1 MSVSVIPIPPLPSAV
16 KMDSIRIQELLQTFM
31 VAKNLTADIRPDLE
45 AYSDAKK
52 HIKYTASVSSEI
64 LTQHLMDDRNTDFDH
79 IPLVSIA
86 SKGGIDGNGIFCR
99 LSIQHTTPETLY
111 VSFRPLNIEG
121 LETLSKTIPTNVL
134 NTYKKYTRRIPLN
147 LTETVSLDNL
157 IHLVQILDNGAEGV
171 GANGLNRALETE
183 LQRPAYEFLIE
194 NWFQTLIRRKAYQ
207 PYMRGLLDDTAKT
220 FYANPSGSIHPGTM
234 RPNTSL
240 LEGIMFVLRAYK
252 PASVVFTGFSLGAS
266 LAAAASYLCHR
277 VLTAEAS
284 SFPIPVFHL
293 YQYAGVCVG
302 DMRMNAY
309 IRQHFETSLYVT
321 LTRKFKEIDPV
332 SFIARGTV
340 FPIGNIVNID
350 VIYHQIHSIQLD
362 DYERLGKVSKLTMHQ
377 LVFYYLLKM
386 KRAEPF
392 TGIHLAGEATIERI
406 LVKELIERGIPLS
419 FLHDARKTN
428 VACAYFT
435 STGYSAKYRICPK
448 KQTQNRCKV
457 VKNATTK
464 RVQCVEAV

>member
-1 MSVSVIPIPPLPSAV
+1 MSVSVVPVPPLPSAV
-16 KMDSIRIQELLQTFM
+16 KMDSIQIQDLLQTFM
-31 VAKNLTADIRPDLE
+31 VAKNLTADIRPDLN
-45 AYSDAKK
+45 AFSDTKK
-52 HIKYTASVSSEI
+52 HIKYTASISSEI
-64 LTQHLMDDRNTDFDH
+64 LTHHSMDDRNTDYDH

-171 GANGLNRALETE
+171 GANGLNRAMEAE
-183 LQRPAYEFLIE
+183 LQRPAYEFLVE
-194 NWFQTLIRRKAYQ
+194 NWFQTLARRKAYQ

-220 FYANPSGSIHPGTM
+220 FYANPRPGTM

-240 LEGIMFVLRAYK
+240 LEGILFVLRAYK
-252 PASVVFTGFSLGAS
+252 PNAVVFTGFSLGAS

-277 VLTAEAS
+277 ALTAETTQTA
-284 SFPIPVFHL
+284 PTFHL

-340 FPIGNIVNID
+340 IPIGNIVNID
-350 VIYHQIHSIQLD
+350 VIYHQIHSIQMD
-362 DYERLGKVSKLTMHQ
+362 DYERLGHVSKLTMHQ

-406 LVKELIERGIPLS
+406 LVKELTERGIPLP
-419 FLHDARKTN
+419 FLHDATETN

-448 KQTQNRCKV
+448 KQKQNHCKL
-457 VKNATTK
+457 VKDATTR
-464 RVQCVEAV
+464 RVQCVEAR